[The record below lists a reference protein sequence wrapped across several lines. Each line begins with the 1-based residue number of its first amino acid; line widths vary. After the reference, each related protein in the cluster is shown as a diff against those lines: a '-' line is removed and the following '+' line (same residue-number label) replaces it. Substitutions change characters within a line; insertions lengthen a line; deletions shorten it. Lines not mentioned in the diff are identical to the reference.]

1 MEVRISPKLRV
12 VHRFIVTNSCPFP
25 GDVLLGID
33 FLRRFEFNFNHT
45 LSPSTSHL
53 ILNNEPLNVT
63 FTDKPSLGV
72 AFVLG
77 KSTFHTVAV
86 KDLFSLSDSYVIS
99 PQSGKFINA
108 TINRETQL
116 DCEVFIEGSIND
128 VLVPRS
134 LVKAN
139 RKVVRVWTINPSD
152 KNVRLRAG
160 RVLSK
165 IEVLPEMGNLQ
176 VDITNIN
183 CADKNRSDSSI
194 ELPLD
199 HLPLS
204 QRQML
209 ISVLSSHEKLFKGEK
224 SDIGVVPGIYHYIPT
239 GDATPIVAR
248 QWRLPQTAKETIK
261 EQCQNMV
268 KSKVIEPSTSPWMSP
283 IVLVRKKTTVTASA
297 LILDS

>member
-53 ILNNEPLNVT
+53 ILNNGPLNVT

-86 KDLFSLSDSYVIS
+86 KDLFSLSDSYARIRVTTVIP

-165 IEVLPEMGNLQ
+165 IEV
-176 VDITNIN
+176 
-183 CADKNRSDSSI
+183 
-194 ELPLD
+194 
-199 HLPLS
+199 
-204 QRQML
+204 
-209 ISVLSSHEKLFKGEK
+209 
-224 SDIGVVPGIYHYIPT
+224 
-239 GDATPIVAR
+239 
-248 QWRLPQTAKETIK
+248 
-261 EQCQNMV
+261 
-268 KSKVIEPSTSPWMSP
+268 
-283 IVLVRKKTTVTASA
+283 
-297 LILDS
+297 

>member
-1 MEVRISPKLRV
+1 
-12 VHRFIVTNSCPFP
+12 
-25 GDVLLGID
+25 
-33 FLRRFEFNFNHT
+33 
-45 LSPSTSHL
+45 
-53 ILNNEPLNVT
+53 
-63 FTDKPSLGV
+63 
-72 AFVLG
+72 
-77 KSTFHTVAV
+77 
-86 KDLFSLSDSYVIS
+86 
-99 PQSGKFINA
+99 
-108 TINRETQL
+108 
-116 DCEVFIEGSIND
+116 
-128 VLVPRS
+128 
-134 LVKAN
+134 
-139 RKVVRVWTINPSD
+139 
-152 KNVRLRAG
+152 
-160 RVLSK
+160 
-165 IEVLPEMGNLQ
+165 MGNLQ

-204 QRQML
+204 QRQMM
-209 ISVLSSHEKLFKGEK
+209 ISVLFSHEKLFKGEK

-261 EQCQNMV
+261 EECQNMV